1 MRTKTSYL
9 SSLTALALCAALASP
24 VAAQNV
30 ASDYIR
36 PAVEKIATVEA
47 PVVRTI
53 AVYRF
58 TASRILRLPT
68 TITVADSAG
77 QLVANFKLASVAN
90 PGAMSVEVMGN
101 DLILQGETPSG
112 LLTLVLYRQNAADV
126 PSTFVGWWSLG
137 NEEHGDLRGRT
148 ARD

>member
-1 MRTKTSYL
+1 MRTKTLFL
-9 SSLTALALCAALASP
+9 SPITAVALCAALASP
-24 VAAQNV
+24 AAAQNV
-30 ASDYIR
+30 ASDYVR
-36 PAVEKIATVEA
+36 PAVEAARVDA

-53 AVYRF
+53 AVYKF

-77 QLVANFKLASVAN
+77 QLIANFRLANFAN

-101 DLILQGETPSG
+101 DLVLQGETPSG

-148 ARD
+148 AR

>member
-1 MRTKTSYL
+1 MRIKTSFL
-9 SSLTALALCAALASP
+9 SPLTAAALCAALASP
-24 VAAQNV
+24 AAAQNV
-30 ASDYIR
+30 AADYVRSTIETAA
-36 PAVEKIATVEA
+36 PAEA
-47 PVVRTI
+47 PVIRTI

-77 QLVANFKLASVAN
+77 QLIANFRLPNVAN

-101 DLILQGETPSG
+101 DIILQGETPRG

-126 PSTFVGWWSLG
+126 PSDFVGYWSLG
-137 NEEHGDLRGRT
+137 DVEHGDLRGRT
-148 ARD
+148 TH